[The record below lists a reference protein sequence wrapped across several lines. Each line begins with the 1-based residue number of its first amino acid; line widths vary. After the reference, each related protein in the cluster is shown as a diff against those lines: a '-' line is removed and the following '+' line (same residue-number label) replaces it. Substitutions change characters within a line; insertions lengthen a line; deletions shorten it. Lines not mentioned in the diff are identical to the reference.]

1 MTAARV
7 LYDLFVAPQARRC
20 GAGAALLRA
29 AVHYASE
36 QGASELMVQTAT
48 GNVPAQ
54 RLYER
59 EGWIR
64 DEQFYVYNYRL
75 PSGSE
80 PPE

>member
-1 MTAARV
+1 M
-7 LYDLFVAPQARRC
+7 L
-20 GAGAALLRA
+20 
-29 AVHYASE
+29 
-36 QGASELMVQTAT
+36 QTVT
-48 GNVPAQ
+48 RNVPAQ

-59 EGWIR
+59 EVWIR